1 VTVIWVFTYLTAW
14 TRTRAVVGWMNAIT
28 LTTEIAIIV
37 VQVARGTSSH
47 FNISTSLNAALWS
60 TMGLAIV
67 VQTLTAI
74 GLAVAVWRAR
84 FADRAVGWA
93 IRLGLTISIL
103 GASSGGLMTAP
114 TAAQLER
121 MRAGDRPVVVGAHT
135 VGAPDGGP
143 GLVGTG
149 WSTQHGDLRVPHFL
163 GLHAFQALP
172 LLALATRRRGWAE
185 PRRVRVTVAAA
196 TSYAGL
202 FALMLLEA
210 MRGYSLVNPDRL
222 TMLGGVAWLVLSVA
236 AAWIAANHVNP
247 SRTPA
252 AH

>member
-1 VTVIWVFTYLTAW
+1 
-14 TRTRAVVGWMNAIT
+14 M
-28 LTTEIAIIV
+28 
-37 VQVARGTSSH
+37 
-47 FNISTSLNAALWS
+47 
-60 TMGLAIV
+60 
-67 VQTLTAI
+67 
-74 GLAVAVWRAR
+74 
-84 FADRAVGWA
+84 
-93 IRLGLTISIL
+93 
-103 GASSGGLMTAP
+103 
-114 TAAQLER
+114 
-121 MRAGDRPVVVGAHT
+121 
-135 VGAPDGGP
+135 
-143 GLVGTG
+143 
-149 WSTQHGDLRVPHFL
+149 PHFL

-222 TMLGGVAWLVLSVA
+222 TLLAGAAWLVLSVA
-236 AAWIAANHVNP
+236 AAWIAANHVNT